1 MFLLIEIYF
10 FIFVEIKEWFKVDI
24 FLNRFLLYE
33 YLFIIKYLVGYRYKK
48 EVVKVYFL
56 RDDDRVKYFFMDN
69 CKVLKE
75 IYFEFINV
83 EEWKVKKEDE
93 ENEDYNRKVFVV
105 VELIK
110 EDLM

>member
-1 MFLLIEIYF
+1 MIEFYF
-10 FIFVEIKEWFKVDI
+10 FIFIEIKEWFKVDI

-33 YLFIIKYLVGYRYKK
+33 YLFIIKYLVGYRYEE

-56 RDDDRVKYFFMDN
+56 SDDERVKIFFKDN

-83 EEWKVKKEDE
+83 EELKVKEEDE
-93 ENEDYNRKVFVV
+93 KNEDYERKVFVVV